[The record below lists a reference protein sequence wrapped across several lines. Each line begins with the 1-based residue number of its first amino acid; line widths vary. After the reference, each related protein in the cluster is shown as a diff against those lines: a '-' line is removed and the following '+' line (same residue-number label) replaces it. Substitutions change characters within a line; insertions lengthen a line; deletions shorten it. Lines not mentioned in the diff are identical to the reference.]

1 MKSIRP
7 LFDVV
12 RMQHYNEKK
21 LFLCFVCTLLVWC
34 LSTKRRSMAEEGNRR
49 LARGSF
55 FFLSVPL
62 HFLLLWE
69 NVLGNVFSKPI
80 HLNSINGRILS
91 ASDTLFSLKNWNI
104 SDIRHKIECMHL
116 VLYYVKLSFNIETNV
131 VICTVR

>member
-55 FFLSVPL
+55 FCRCHYISCYCGKMY
-62 HFLLLWE
+62 WE
-69 NVLGNVFSKPI
+69 MYSQNRYI
-80 HLNSINGRILS
+80 SIL
-91 ASDTLFSLKNWNI
+91 
-104 SDIRHKIECMHL
+104 
-116 VLYYVKLSFNIETNV
+116 
-131 VICTVR
+131 

>member
-55 FFLSVPL
+55 FVGAITFPVT
-62 HFLLLWE
+62 
-69 NVLGNVFSKPI
+69 VGKCI
-80 HLNSINGRILS
+80 GKCILKT
-91 ASDTLFSLKNWNI
+91 DTSQFYKWM
-104 SDIRHKIECMHL
+104 DL
-116 VLYYVKLSFNIETNV
+116 VCF
-131 VICTVR
+131 